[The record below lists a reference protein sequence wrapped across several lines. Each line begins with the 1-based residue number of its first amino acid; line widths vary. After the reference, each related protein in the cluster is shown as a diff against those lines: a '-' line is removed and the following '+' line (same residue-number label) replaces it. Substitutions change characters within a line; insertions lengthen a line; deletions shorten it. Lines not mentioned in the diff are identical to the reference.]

1 MNTSLDEL
9 KVKPLKTTFDNINQ
23 PDKVKQWNLPKL
35 HFKLLACGP
44 SGSGKS
50 TAVINLLN
58 FAYKDAFKNIYLIG
72 PTAKV
77 DKVWD
82 DLKLSNFKPQSR
94 RENIS
99 ISELES
105 MFKKGLRDIKT
116 KGHTGPKTLIIF
128 EDFVNTVDPDTGQ
141 LLLKSAQVADL
152 TLVGRH
158 AGISL
163 VFLSQL
169 FTKVPRAIR
178 CNCSHI
184 IFLSSKLSE
193 NERLADEFCP
203 PRMSKKWM
211 LQLISEVTKPTPEN
225 NYNFLYIDA
234 NAINKHKFRQNF
246 DNYVVW
252 ANENA
257 EKATKQKNETKNKT
271 FEQHDRKR

>member
-1 MNTSLDEL
+1 MSYDI
-9 KVKPLKTTFDNINQ
+9 KVKPLKTTFDDIKNSKEVE
-23 PDKVKQWNLPKL
+23 DFKLPKL

-58 FAYKDAFKNIYLIG
+58 FAYKDAFKHVYLIG

-82 DLKLSNFKPQSR
+82 SLKISNFNKQSKK
-94 RENIS
+94 EKIGFH
-99 ISELES
+99 ELET
-105 MFKKGLRDIKT
+105 MFKKGLREIKT
-116 KGHTGPKTLIIF
+116 KGHTGNKTLIIF
-128 EDFVNTVDPDTGQ
+128 EDFVNTLDPDTGK
-141 LLLKSAQVADL
+141 LLLKTPQIADL

-169 FTKVPRAIR
+169 FAKIPRAIR
-178 CNCSHI
+178 LNCSHI

-203 PRMSKKWM
+203 PRMNKKWM
-211 LQLISEVTKPTPEN
+211 LQLISEITKPTAEDKFP
-225 NYNFLYIDA
+225 FLFIDA
-234 NAINKHKFRQNF
+234 NAPNKYKFRQNF
-246 DNYVVW
+246 DQFVVW
-252 ANENA
+252 DHGDPESKKDN
-257 EKATKQKNETKNKT
+257 KVQK
-271 FEQHDRKR
+271 

>member
-1 MNTSLDEL
+1 MNKLLDEL
-9 KVKPLKTTFDNINQ
+9 KVKPLKTTFDHIEQSDN
-23 PDKVKQWNLPKL
+23 VKKWNLPKL

-58 FAYKDAFKNIYLIG
+58 FAYKNSFKNVHLIG

-82 DLKLSNFKPQSR
+82 ELKIDNFKSQSR

-99 ISELES
+99 VGELES
-105 MFKKGLRDIKT
+105 MFKKGLRSVKT

-128 EDFVNTVDPDTGQ
+128 EDFVNTVDPETGQ
-141 LLLKSAQVADL
+141 LLLKSSQVADL

-158 AGISL
+158 AGVSL

-169 FTKVPRAIR
+169 FTKIPRAIR

-211 LQLISEVTKPTPEN
+211 LQLISEVTKPTEEN

-246 DNYVVW
+246 DNYVIW
-252 ANENA
+252 SNEQT
-257 EKATKQKNETKNKT
+257 EKSTKTKNERKDKS
-271 FEQHDRKR
+271 FEKHDRKR